1 MIIELYQHII
11 NIYKIYLN
19 FLAREIF
26 FLFCKV
32 YKMSTKNTGLSYLK
46 VFIPKKKIV
55 YKDIILST
63 FLKKLFY

>member
-19 FLAREIF
+19 FLARETF

-32 YKMSTKNTGLSYLK
+32 YKMSTKNTGLSYK
-46 VFIPKKKIV
+46 VFVGKNRSIS
-55 YKDIILST
+55 YYNFII
-63 FLKKLFY
+63 

>member
-32 YKMSTKNTGLSYLK
+32 DKMVSAYQKLLVKTLTKR
-46 VFIPKKKIV
+46 
-55 YKDIILST
+55 T
-63 FLKKLFY
+63 FRKSHQKRNRYV